1 MANRRMFSN
10 DVVGADHFL
19 EMPLT
24 SQALYFHLGMRA
36 DDDGFI
42 SSPKTITRSVNCGED
57 DLKILISKGY
67 VIPFENGVVVIAD
80 WAVNNWI
87 RPDRKHDTRFLEL
100 MDRLDIENGVYKLI
114 ACQPIANQVAVTCQP
129 SANYLPTN
137 CHTEVRLGK
146 DSIDKVNINT
156 ISQTS
161 ESETGIYIPLAD
173 GSTYEIPVDK
183 MQIWEKAYPGVDM
196 QQEFQKM
203 IAWCHSNPTKR
214 KTRRGIERF
223 INFWLDKAQ
232 NQGCTYRQ
240 EQQRPEPEAE
250 TIPGKPRYAADF
262 TEYLKPHK
270 S

>member
-10 DVVGADHFL
+10 DVVGTDRFL

-100 MDRLDIENGVYKLI
+100 MDRLNIENGVYKLI
-114 ACQPIANQVAVTCQP
+114 ACQPSANQATVICQP
-129 SANYLPTN
+129 SANHLPTN
-137 CHTEVRLGK
+137 CHRSEERRVGK
-146 DSIDKVNINT
+146 ECRSRW
-156 ISQTS
+156 SP
-161 ESETGIYIPLAD
+161 Y
-173 GSTYEIPVDK
+173 
-183 MQIWEKAYPGVDM
+183 
-196 QQEFQKM
+196 
-203 IAWCHSNPTKR
+203 H
-214 KTRRGIERF
+214 
-223 INFWLDKAQ
+223 
-232 NQGCTYRQ
+232 
-240 EQQRPEPEAE
+240 
-250 TIPGKPRYAADF
+250 
-262 TEYLKPHK
+262 
-270 S
+270 

>member
-10 DVVGADHFL
+10 DVVGTDHFL

-183 MQIWEKAYPGVDM
+183 MQIW
-196 QQEFQKM
+196 
-203 IAWCHSNPTKR
+203 T
-214 KTRRGIERF
+214 
-223 INFWLDKAQ
+223 
-232 NQGCTYRQ
+232 
-240 EQQRPEPEAE
+240 
-250 TIPGKPRYAADF
+250 
-262 TEYLKPHK
+262 
-270 S
+270 